1 MSEKTQMQDMT
12 NEELVRLVT
21 DEAFWC
27 GEAPDSLA
35 LSEEYAQHMTNGR
48 AAQAEILRRLSATAT
63 PTEGEVCEGCI
74 VKSECGPCSTHEPEA
89 AHWFAT
95 ALSQAGEIAELR
107 YLATRTPQPTDAARA
122 EAHAKLDAL
131 IDHRIVHPE
140 PCFPPDGWHPENV
153 SGCPTCE
160 WSMRDEGLTDEL
172 DTASEVAAAAI
183 AAAREEG

>member
-1 MSEKTQMQDMT
+1 MSEKTQMQ
-12 NEELVRLVT
+12 ELKPCPFCGGKPSVQADGGCHNYVLCDGCFAESPAGAVA
-21 DEAFWC
+21 EAI
-27 GEAPDSLA
+27 
-35 LSEEYAQHMTNGR
+35 
-48 AAQAEILRRLSATAT
+48 AA
-63 PTEGEVCEGCI
+63 
-74 VKSECGPCSTHEPEA
+74 
-89 AHWFAT
+89 WN
-95 ALSQAGEIAELR
+95 
-107 YLATRTPQPTDAARA
+107 TRTPQPTDAAST